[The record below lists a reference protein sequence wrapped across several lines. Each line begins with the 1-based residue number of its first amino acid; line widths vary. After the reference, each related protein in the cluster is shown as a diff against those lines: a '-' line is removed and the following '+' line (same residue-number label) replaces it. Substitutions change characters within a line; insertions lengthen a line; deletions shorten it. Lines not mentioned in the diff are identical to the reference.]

1 MRLIQGLTKAFILLP
16 LSIYSLLFIYLS
28 PLSNTFANGFVMN
41 VTKLKCDQNFKAQ
54 IKYILYMCIYSKFF
68 VVEIA

>member
-1 MRLIQGLTKAFILLP
+1 MRLSQGLTKTFILLP
-16 LSIYSLLFIYLS
+16 LSLYSLLFIYLS

-54 IKYILYMCIYSKFF
+54 SKYHLHENTYISTSFLW
-68 VVEIA
+68 